1 MNFTIH
7 FITNIYLEKAEAFSE
22 ILIPAAKRKRIKK
35 YLAKKGKKEP
45 IQNTFGSD
53 TFKFEGFHLVIIYEL
68 KSITFKLASLYFAS
82 DSDSYCLQRTTLKN
96 FIPAQTLLNFLLN

>member
-35 YLAKKGKKEP
+35 YLAKKEKKNQSKTLSVP
-45 IQNTFGSD
+45 ILLSSS
-53 TFKFEGFHLVIIYEL
+53 GF
-68 KSITFKLASLYFAS
+68 T
-82 DSDSYCLQRTTLKN
+82 
-96 FIPAQTLLNFLLN
+96 